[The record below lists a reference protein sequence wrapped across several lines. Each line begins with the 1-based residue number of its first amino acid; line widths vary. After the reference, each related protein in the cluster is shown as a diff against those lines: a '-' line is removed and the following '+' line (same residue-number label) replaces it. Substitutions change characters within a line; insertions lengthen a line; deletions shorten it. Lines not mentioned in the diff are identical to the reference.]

1 MKTTVTLL
9 SCSLCSLF
17 FVLLV
22 TPNPICLHGLA
33 AWIGNILSAL
43 CWTATAKTV
52 HKVSYVILHW
62 SVTCLS
68 QSAIPSP
75 PPPSTKEI
83 HRENNITMKTEF
95 KARRSINCLSGSS
108 YWKVTLFPGRW
119 ATTLEKIEY
128 QQEWR
133 SGESTRL
140 PPMQPGSNSGVEAIC
155 ELGLLLVISFD
166 LRGFSP
172 GSPVFPSP

>member
-83 HRENNITMKTEF
+83 NRENNITMKTEF
-95 KARRSINCLSGSS
+95 KTRRSINCLSGSS
-108 YWKVTLFPGRW
+108 H
-119 ATTLEKIEY
+119 
-128 QQEWR
+128 
-133 SGESTRL
+133 
-140 PPMQPGSNSGVEAIC
+140 
-155 ELGLLLVISFD
+155 
-166 LRGFSP
+166 
-172 GSPVFPSP
+172 